1 MKPFIQCALLT
12 LAMLLSKQLVFAQS
26 DFQNIRKLKIE
37 MVLRDMDLSKETEQ
51 KFLPLYNA
59 FCDETLELKKKIKG
73 LDKSN
78 ADAQSKLAYRQQY
91 KEQLLQ
97 VEKKYNDKF
106 LKIITPQQLET
117 MHKSEDAFRKAL
129 IEKRNANK

>member
-1 MKPFIQCALLT
+1 MKSFIKCALIFMT
-12 LAMLLSKQLVFAQS
+12 VILSQQMVFAQT

-37 MVLRDMDLSKETEQ
+37 MVLRDMNLSPETEQ
-51 KFLPLYNA
+51 KFLPVYNA
-59 FCDETLELKKKIKG
+59 FCDETLALKRKIKG

-97 VEKKYNDKF
+97 VEKKYNERF
-106 LKIITPQQLET
+106 LKIITPQQLEI
-117 MHKSEDAFRKAL
+117 MHKSEDTFRKAL
-129 IEKRNANK
+129 IDKRNGK